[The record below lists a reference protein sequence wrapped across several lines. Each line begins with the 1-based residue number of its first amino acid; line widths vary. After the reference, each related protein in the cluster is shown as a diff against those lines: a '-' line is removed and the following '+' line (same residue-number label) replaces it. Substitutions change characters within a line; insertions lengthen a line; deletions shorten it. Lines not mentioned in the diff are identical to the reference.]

1 MNQLKLV
8 PSHGERAHAKLSP
21 SSAHRWMRCTASIE
35 ACRDIPNTSSIHAEE
50 GTAAHEL
57 AENCLRENV
66 DASFYVGNVF
76 NGFTVDDDMA
86 SHVQQYVDRIHALE
100 GNLDIE
106 VRLDLRA
113 YAPESFGT
121 ADAVTL
127 NADNK
132 RLYVGDLKYG
142 KGVQVEAEGNEQ
154 GMLYALGALKE
165 YEIYSE
171 IDEIVI
177 GIYQPR
183 LNHYPQ
189 WTISRADLLAFGE
202 TVKTA
207 AEEALGPNAS
217 FNPGEKQ
224 CGWCLYKSECR
235 ALADHQNVIVGSQ
248 FDALD
253 IIEKVDTLSL
263 DEIGEKILPNIKLLE
278 QWVKAIQHRAYEA
291 LDEGKEVPGYKL
303 VEGRSTRRWADE
315 KEVSKKLE
323 STLEEDDVYQR
334 KLITVAQAEKLLG
347 KKEFAEMFADDVSRP
362 AGKAT
367 IAPESDKRI
376 ALTPA
381 LTFDVI

>member
-1 MNQLKLV
+1 
-8 PSHGERAHAKLSP
+8 
-21 SSAHRWMRCTASIE
+21 
-35 ACRDIPNTSSIHAEE
+35 
-50 GTAAHEL
+50 
-57 AENCLRENV
+57 
-66 DASFYVGNVF
+66 
-76 NGFTVDDDMA
+76 
-86 SHVQQYVDRIHALE
+86 
-100 GNLDIE
+100 
-106 VRLDLRA
+106 
-113 YAPESFGT
+113 
-121 ADAVTL
+121 
-127 NADNK
+127 
-132 RLYVGDLKYG
+132 
-142 KGVQVEAEGNEQ
+142 
-154 GMLYALGALKE
+154 
-165 YEIYSE
+165 
-171 IDEIVI
+171 
-177 GIYQPR
+177 
-183 LNHYPQ
+183 
-189 WTISRADLLAFGE
+189 
-202 TVKTA
+202 
-207 AEEALGPNAS
+207 
-217 FNPGEKQ
+217 
-224 CGWCLYKSECR
+224 
-235 ALADHQNVIVGSQ
+235 LADHQNVIVGSQ

-323 STLEEDDVYQR
+323 ESLEEDDVYQR